1 MMNAKNIQ
9 TILAII
15 YFNLLSQRDFFVF
28 IVIVLEMWSSN
39 SSQLMTHR
47 YLISI
52 RWYFWPAPHFPAPI
66 RGRSI

>member
-15 YFNLLSQRDFFVF
+15 YFNLLSQRNCFVF

-52 RWYFWPAPHFPAPI
+52 RWYFWPAPVIHARV
-66 RGRSI
+66 RGRNI